1 MTDDLLSPFEITP
14 GYHWLMTP
22 LYHLAV
28 IFKITSIEWVFEDG
42 IEGRYRHGVSP
53 RSLALKIRISPLFIG
68 DVGYLRW
75 RITSCEEEF
84 PHFFDESKPNF
95 IFHNGPSIL
104 VIKVSLRSFSGEL
117 PLVYFASEASFY
129 VLREVE
135 DILIRHSCL
144 YAEEESGILWVI
156 DAIARD
162 NTLDESF
169 LEHVL
174 YSSGI
179 YRISR
184 YSIEFPAEDTVNM
197 SFAYLFAHFLECF
210 SDIRGFGWF
219 FFGIHLDDFYS
230 FFFCFLFPVGNLV
243 FNRLDLPVFSF
254 RGFPCI
260 EHESSEI
267 VHSNIN

>member
-1 MTDDLLSPFEITP
+1 MTDNLLGFLEIIP
-14 GYHWLMTP
+14 RYHRFVTT

-28 IFKITSIEWVFEDG
+28 IFEITGIERVFEDG
-42 IEGRYRHGVSP
+42 IEGRYCHRVS
-53 RSLALKIRISPLFIG
+53 SCSQALKIRISPLFIG

-75 RITSCEEEF
+75 RMTSCEEEF
-84 PHFFDESKPNF
+84 PHFLDESKPDF
-95 IFHNGPSIL
+95 IFHDGPSVL
-104 VIKVSLRSFSGEL
+104 VIEVSLRSFSREL
-117 PLVYFASEASFY
+117 PLVYFTSEASFY

-156 DAIARD
+156 DTIACD
-162 NTLDESF
+162 NTFDESF

-174 YSSGI
+174 YSSRI

-210 SDIRGFGWF
+210 SDIRGF
-219 FFGIHLDDFYS
+219 
-230 FFFCFLFPVGNLV
+230 
-243 FNRLDLPVFSF
+243 R
-254 RGFPCI
+254 
-260 EHESSEI
+260 
-267 VHSNIN
+267 

>member
-1 MTDDLLSPFEITP
+1 
-14 GYHWLMTP
+14 MTP

-129 VLREVE
+129 VL
-135 DILIRHSCL
+135 
-144 YAEEESGILWVI
+144 
-156 DAIARD
+156 
-162 NTLDESF
+162 
-169 LEHVL
+169 
-174 YSSGI
+174 
-179 YRISR
+179 
-184 YSIEFPAEDTVNM
+184 
-197 SFAYLFAHFLECF
+197 
-210 SDIRGFGWF
+210 
-219 FFGIHLDDFYS
+219 
-230 FFFCFLFPVGNLV
+230 
-243 FNRLDLPVFSF
+243 
-254 RGFPCI
+254 
-260 EHESSEI
+260 
-267 VHSNIN
+267 